1 MLRAQQAVADRRRK
15 TVDVSLDDVL
25 THLGDDVVAAITT
38 NAHRY
43 VDLFSQVIDDLLPE
57 PRTTLTDEDDVAD
70 VLAAHRYSQ
79 LQQSRKEQAAQGQAP
94 DPHQQLPPQLM
105 RRCVPPPPRPSC
117 RVVTHAPAAPL
128 TASPAPPPPL

>member
-105 RRCVPPPPRPSC
+105 RRWVP
-117 RVVTHAPAAPL
+117 PAAPPQL
-128 TASPAPPPPL
+128 PRCHPRTGSTTHRVTRAPPPL